1 MASLGDISDKMKR
14 QIEAYGYDLDTVE
27 LLELRGKF
35 DPAVIGSFCEGMFKT
50 ADGAYFKCGEGMTK
64 SPYEQRSGLL
74 VRAGTKL
81 FTQTEEQ
88 AREWLENKDL
98 SMYPGL

>member
-1 MASLGDISDKMKR
+1 MATINDISDNMKK
-14 QIEAYGYDLDTVE
+14 QIEKHGYDLDSVE

-35 DPAVIGSFCEGMFKT
+35 DPAVMGSFCEGMFKT

-64 SPYEQRSGLL
+64 SPYEHRAGLL

-81 FTQTEEQ
+81 FAQTEEQ
-88 AREWLENKDL
+88 AMEWLENKDL
-98 SMYPGL
+98 SIYPGL